1 MGYGLLDIA
10 NQTRREAL
18 DGLNSSSQL
27 ETQRES
33 ANQQLKAQKKQG
45 QMSMIGVGAGTG
57 AAIGATYGA
66 AGGPLGM
73 GIGAAAGLLASS
85 FF

>member
-18 DGLNSSSQL
+18 EGLGSTAQL
-27 ETQRES
+27 ETQRET

-66 AGGPLGM
+66 AGGPIGM